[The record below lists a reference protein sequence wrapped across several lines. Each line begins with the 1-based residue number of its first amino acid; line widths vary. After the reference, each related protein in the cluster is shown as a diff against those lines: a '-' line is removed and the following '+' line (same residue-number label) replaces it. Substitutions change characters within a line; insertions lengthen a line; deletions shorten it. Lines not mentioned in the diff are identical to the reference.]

1 MRPNCQGR
9 EYACFTELYFRNIK
23 PPMKMRCTRDME
35 KMLTVEMQIAE
46 RSRKYPGEALT
57 NLHQFIDED
66 FLYDCFAKLNK
77 RSSSGVDGQTW
88 KDYEKQCAERIPQL
102 LAAFKN
108 GSYRAPNI
116 RRVYIP
122 KGDGSERPLGLPTI
136 EDKIL
141 QMAVT
146 RVLTPIF
153 EEEFYD
159 SSYRVP
165 RHAVWV
171 PSGEVA
177 ASGTG

>member
-1 MRPNCQGR
+1 M
-9 EYACFTELYFRNIK
+9 
-23 PPMKMRCTRDME
+23 
-35 KMLTVEMQIAE
+35 
-46 RSRKYPGEALT
+46 
-57 NLHQFIDED
+57 
-66 FLYDCFAKLNK
+66 
-77 RSSSGVDGQTW
+77 DGQTW